1 MEKPWIKII
10 GATKGSGRYGK
21 CLRRCKKPYI
31 AAASVIFWTD
41 DQEHIKV
48 KLFIDGHDYGVC
60 KPPTSRRIW
69 TEEVAI
75 ICMHIQDCLNIHEA
89 FYRKI
94 LDLDEEKV

>member
-10 GATKGSGRYGK
+10 GMGEDSGQHGK
-21 CLRRCKKPYI
+21 CLVRCKKPWL
-31 AAASVIFWTD
+31 AAARIIWATD
-41 DQEHIKV
+41 SNLETI
-48 KLFIDGHDYGVC
+48 LLINGYDYGIC
-60 KPPTSRRIW
+60 KPPIRRKIW